1 MQQPSFFAVLSQW
14 LVGARRRGTHVRASL
29 WAVVITL
36 VVLLV
41 GSWLVVPAERGAPGA
56 SITSYPRALWWS
68 LETATTVG
76 YGDLYPVTLWGRII
90 AGVVMLVGISLFGI
104 LTAALATW
112 FVGGA
117 ARDLRRAGRVLRRA
131 GHRGRAEASTDVEAL
146 HRRFDRLEELVREGR
161 GPRP

>member
-1 MQQPSFFAVLSQW
+1 MLPLFATLVRWLS
-14 LVGARRRGTHVRASL
+14 GARRRGTHVRASL
-29 WAVVITL
+29 WAALATL

-41 GSWLVVPAERGAPGA
+41 GSWLVVPAERGAPDA
-56 SITSYPRALWWS
+56 SITSYPRALWWA

-76 YGDLYPVTLWGRII
+76 YGDLYPVTLWGRVI
-90 AGVVMLVGISLFGI
+90 ACVVMFVGISLFGV

-112 FVGGA
+112 FVSGATRELREAGA
-117 ARDLRRAGRVLRRA
+117 ALRQAGR
-131 GHRGRAEASTDVEAL
+131 RGQADAATDAAAL